1 MGYHAPLVRKGSKL
15 RLARPEERNAHRLE
29 RPQTDWDI
37 IHGVIQAY
45 RTGDIP
51 VARAYLERHAPQ
63 HTRRIVDLL
72 DVWAAEMAD
81 PDLRREA
88 QLLLFGLRR
97 MAE

>member
-37 IHGVIQAY
+37 LHGVIQAY
-45 RTGDIP
+45 RKGDIP
-51 VARAYLERHAPQ
+51 VARDYLARHAPQ
-63 HTRRIVDLL
+63 HIRRIVDLL
-72 DVWAAEMAD
+72 DVWAVEMAD

-88 QLLLFGLRR
+88 QLLHFDLRPT
-97 MAE
+97 AE